1 MIETHSKISQFQEG
15 IKCLRFWCLD
25 LLTYLMSLSDRCL
38 FPFSRMT
45 PHSVHS
51 SSPAAMREDG
61 LGRGF
66 QPYRPGDDLRH
77 QLPPTAFGLDPAT
90 AAAYSAAYPAAFL
103 PPHPF
108 PHPAFRYVHQKINV
122 SNQLSGIYKIFNK
135 YECKQK
141 TRNVRSKW
149 MTSSSYCITQH
160 LFSRTLIS
168 WLKLCKLISIYVSCI

>member
-1 MIETHSKISQFQEG
+1 MYEAMSLKQERERPQSTHSNRDDDRNSLKDLSISRRYKVFP
-15 IKCLRFWCLD
+15 IWCLD
-25 LLTYLMSLSDRCL
+25 LLTLLMNLFDRCL

-51 SSPAAMREDG
+51 SSPATMREDG

-77 QLPPTAFGLDPAT
+77 QIPPTAFGLDPAT

-108 PHPAFRYVHQKINV
+108 PHPAFRYVHKKINV
-122 SNQLSGIYKIFNK
+122 NNQFSGIYKIFTK
-135 YECKQK
+135 YEGKP
-141 TRNVRSKW
+141 
-149 MTSSSYCITQH
+149 
-160 LFSRTLIS
+160 
-168 WLKLCKLISIYVSCI
+168 

>member
-1 MIETHSKISQFQEG
+1 MIETHSKISPSQEG

-25 LLTYLMSLSDRCL
+25 LLTLLMNLFDRCL

-77 QLPPTAFGLDPAT
+77 QIPPTAFGLDPAT

-122 SNQLSGIYKIFNK
+122 NTQLSGIYKIYTKN
-135 YECKQK
+135 ECKQ
-141 TRNVRSKW
+141 
-149 MTSSSYCITQH
+149 
-160 LFSRTLIS
+160 
-168 WLKLCKLISIYVSCI
+168 